1 MNPNPDGRH
10 YSIITSGLFVRTGER
25 GRYSRDTRS
34 FANLPGQAADERPTG
49 LLKNPSPYPGIHI
62 GSGHELLDF
71 RFEDTEIL
79 QEREE

>member
-10 YSIITSGLFVRTGER
+10 YLIIASGLFVRTGEDD
-25 GRYSRDTRS
+25 RYLRDISS
-34 FANLPGQAADERPTG
+34 FVHFPPRTNDQRPTG
-49 LLKNPSPYPGIHI
+49 LPKNQSPYPGIHI
-62 GSGHELLDF
+62 GSGNELLDF

>member
-10 YSIITSGLFVRTGER
+10 YLIIASGIFVRTGE
-25 GRYSRDTRS
+25 GDRYPRDTSS
-34 FANLPGQAADERPTG
+34 FVHLPPQAAELRPTG
-49 LLKNPSPYPGIHI
+49 LFKNKSPYPGIHI
-62 GSGHELLDF
+62 GSGNELLDF